1 MVTELAITLLL
12 AVTFL
17 WLFFWHC
24 ADFAS
29 RHCPRT
35 KLSVMP
41 VLGSNCAL
49 TGAWELTCYC
59 KQRCE
64 KMVLPCWP
72 KRFRAIWII
81 DK

>member
-17 WLFFWHC
+17 WLFFRIVLTLPH
-24 ADFAS
+24 AIA
-29 RHCPRT
+29 HEA